1 MEQSASVLHS
11 SLAKSNEADL
21 ERVQKSALKIILK
34 DRYTDYDEALK
45 KVNLQSL
52 HDRRDFICFKFA
64 KKSLRIENFKK
75 MFPTQ
80 KQLHSM
86 KKRNQ
91 KKYVEN
97 YAQTERYKKSSI
109 PSMQRLLNR
118 YERSLNSIIKNVAS
132 CTNDLG
138 LKRLSRCENLS

>member
-1 MEQSASVLHS
+1 MVWVFILLWVWTIRGKVLCDILCVNYES
-11 SLAKSNEADL
+11 SLKLLNL
-21 ERVQKSALKIILK
+21 E
-34 DRYTDYDEALK
+34 
-45 KVNLQSL
+45 SL

-118 YERSLNSIIKNVAS
+118 YERNLNSIIENVAS